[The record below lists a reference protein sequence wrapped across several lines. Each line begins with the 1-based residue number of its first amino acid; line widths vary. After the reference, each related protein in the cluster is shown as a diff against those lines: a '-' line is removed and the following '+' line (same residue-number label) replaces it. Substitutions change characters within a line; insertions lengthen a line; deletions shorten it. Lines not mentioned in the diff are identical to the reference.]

1 MATPCKGPRDQ
12 LTNVNRGT
20 TTSSGR
26 QFQTTFTSA
35 PTEIAL
41 MGTSMILVIRRMLGA
56 SERVTSAGTGGVQS
70 AANTLS
76 EYYINRAEQYQPVI
90 SLNGGTKVELVFM
103 EGISLQ

>member
-1 MATPCKGPRDQ
+1 M
-12 LTNVNRGT
+12 TNAAFAGGLIGWVSAAET
-20 TTSSGR
+20 ASASGC
-26 QFQTTFTSA
+26 
-35 PTEIAL
+35 E
-41 MGTSMILVIRRMLGA
+41 
-56 SERVTSAGTGGVQS
+56 VTSIDYSARTAGIAAGTGGVQS